1 MTLSHTG
8 LGPARTGGMD
18 RPKECSVFS
27 SPLAA
32 SGPSSP
38 RCYDNSSN
46 TIREPGD
53 GQPETSLVEVRAYRR
68 TPCPWLFAIRLIA
81 VWRGAPTPGHPVR
94 ASRRALCAY
103 GSSPYGSSRCG
114 PGAPAPGH
122 PVRAYRRALL
132 AA

>member
-1 MTLSHTG
+1 MTLSHSG
-8 LGPARTGGMD
+8 LGPARIGGMD

-27 SPLAA
+27 SPLPA

-38 RCYDNSSN
+38 RCYDNSGN
-46 TIREPGD
+46 TIRELGD
-53 GQPETSLVEVRAYRR
+53 GQPETSHVEVRAY
-68 TPCPWLFAIRLIA
+68 
-81 VWRGAPTPGHPVR
+81 
-94 ASRRALCAY
+94 RRALCAY

-122 PVRAYRRALL
+122 RVRAYWRALC